1 MPTLSRDQQTVLLRG
16 LQDLGYGQAEAEP
29 RASFP
34 RMLLPVPEHLRA
46 FDPDVVLVVGD
57 RGTGKSELFNA
68 VFSHHLLPDL
78 APYAPSVRL
87 PGSETGGTLWL
98 AGYPLGAAF
107 ADARG
112 LRDSLGESDEQAV
125 LLWFAYLVRVLADHL
140 PPAQRAGL
148 GPVLDPPAGAPDR
161 VLEGFRAAGND
172 PLIALDALDRD
183 LEATDGWV
191 FIGYD
196 ELDTLGGFHWE
207 TMARAVRGLI
217 AFWAGY
223 ARRWRRLRPKIFLR
237 SDLFERHAG
246 LGGADLAKLAAN
258 RADLSWSRAQLFAM
272 LIKRMANTSPELYQY
287 CRSAQIRFR
296 EENPLLGHLPQVTTE
311 EDARRL
317 VERMVGP
324 FMGANRNKGQS
335 LNWVVDHLRDG
346 RGTATP
352 RSLVRLFEQAARH
365 ALAGAHPAPPALLRP
380 TDLRQALEDVS
391 EDHVRQAIHNEWPW
405 LDGVRTRIGAKL
417 APWPRAGILANLGT
431 DWTAAWGE
439 GGIRP
444 PAADSRELLDYLI
457 SLGVFRERESDRIDT
472 PDIYLFGLGL
482 RRRGGVQAGAARPG
496 RGLRRSRRA
505 DSRSGQGGRAHP

>member
-1 MPTLSRDQQTVLLRG
+1 VLVRS

-29 RASFP
+29 KATFP
-34 RMLLPVPEHLRA
+34 QMLLPVPEHLRA

-68 VFSHHLLPDL
+68 VFSQHLLPDL
-78 APYAPSVRL
+78 APYAPSLRL
-87 PGSETGGTLWL
+87 PSAETGRILWL
-98 AGYPLGAAF
+98 AGHPLGAAF

-112 LRDSLGESDEQAV
+112 LRDALGESDERAV
-125 LLWFAYLVRVLADHL
+125 LLWFAYLVRVLADQL
-140 PPAQRAGL
+140 PHAVRTGL

-161 VLEGFRAAGND
+161 VLDGFQTAGND
-172 PLIALDALDRD
+172 PLIALDALDRR
-183 LEATDGWV
+183 LEATDAWV

-207 TMARAVRGLI
+207 TMARAVRGLV

-223 ARRWRRLRPKIFLR
+223 ARRWQRLRPKIFLR
-237 SDLFERHAG
+237 SDLFERHTG

-258 RADLSWSRAQLFAM
+258 RAELSWSRPQLFAM
-272 LIKRMANTSPELYQY
+272 LIKRMANTSPDLYQY

-296 EENPLLGHLPQVTTE
+296 EDNRVLGRLPQVTTE

-346 RGTATP
+346 RGSATP

-405 LDGVRTRIGAKL
+405 LDGVRARIGAKL
-417 APWPRAGILANLGT
+417 APWERPAILAYLRE
-431 DWTAAWGE
+431 DWNASWGE

-457 SLGVFRERESDRIDT
+457 SLGVFRERERERIDA

-496 RGLRRSRRA
+496 RGLRRSRRTEA
-505 DSRSGQGGRAHP
+505 RGGQRGRARP